1 MSLPDQIEKMGHA
14 LTADDLAEL
23 LYVGKVQIYKMASAR
38 NHSIFRVGLCLR
50 FDPHSVAAWLR
61 GRVA

>member
-1 MSLPDQIEKMGHA
+1 MNLPSKIETMGHA

-23 LYVGKVQIYKMASAR
+23 LSLSKVQIYKLAAR
-38 NHSIFRVGLCLR
+38 GTLPSFRIGMSLR

-61 GRVA
+61 ERVA